1 METLTI
7 YFDGQCPLCL
17 AEIHVLRARN
27 SRGLLQ
33 FVDVTAQDYRESSHG
48 ISCDAALANI
58 HARLGDHTLLRGPA
72 VFAEAYRRA
81 DLRLG
86 TWLFSRRGL
95 QPLLAFA
102 YRAFARHRHA
112 ISRVSGPL
120 LLRLA
125 RRIYP

>member
-1 METLTI
+1 MQTLTI

-27 SRGLLQ
+27 RRGLLR
-33 FVDVTAQDYRESSHG
+33 FVDVTAEDYRESSHG
-48 ISCDAALANI
+48 VSCDAALASI

-81 DLRLG
+81 DLTRSA
-86 TWLFSRRGL
+86 WLLSRPAL

-102 YRAFARHRHA
+102 YRVFARHRHT
-112 ISRVSGPL
+112 ISRLAGPL
-120 LLRLA
+120 LLRVA
-125 RRIYP
+125 RRIYR

>member
-7 YFDGQCPLCL
+7 YFDGRCPLCL

-27 SRGLLQ
+27 RRGLLQ
-33 FVDVTAQDYRESSHG
+33 FVDITAQDYRESSHG
-48 ISCDAALANI
+48 VSCDAALANI
-58 HARLGDHTLLRGPA
+58 HARLGNHTLLRGPA

-86 TWLFSRRGL
+86 AWLFSRRSL

-112 ISRVSGPL
+112 ISRISGPL
-120 LLRLA
+120 LLRIA